1 MFDSTQELLEKIR
14 LGESTFLEF
23 KDVRF
28 RGDRVSEPSR
38 DRLADALAALANSS
52 GGVFVLGV
60 EDRTHEVVGIPDERL
75 DAVVEYVRNLCTD
88 SIKPPLGNLVLDR
101 IRLPSTLGE
110 EVAVVKVDVPRSLF
124 VHQSPG
130 GYLHRLADAKVPMSP
145 EYLARLFQ
153 QRSQTRL
160 IRFDE
165 QPVDG
170 ARLEHLS
177 PDLVERL
184 RSPRSD
190 EDQATFLGKLGMARM
205 DEDGTVRPTVAGVL
219 MAAENPR
226 LWLPSAYIQAVAYR
240 GDRIQTG
247 SAGSAY
253 QLDAQDFG
261 GPLDSQIQGACRF
274 VARNMRTA
282 ATKDQGR
289 VDLPQYDMS
298 AVFEAIV
305 NAVAHRDYSIH
316 GERIRLRLFD
326 SRLELYSPG
335 AIPNSLSIDSL
346 RFRQSARNEAICSLL
361 TLCKAPG
368 ESWLRS
374 GRSHMMEKR
383 GEGVPIILDNSA
395 ELSGQEPE
403 YRLLD
408 QDELLLTIY
417 ARMDQPVPSSD

>member
-28 RGDRVSEPSR
+28 RGDRVSEPAR
-38 DRLADALAALANSS
+38 DRLADELAAFANSS

-60 EDRTHEVVGIPDERL
+60 EDKTHEVTGIPVERL
-75 DAVVEYVRNLCTD
+75 DTVVEYVRNICSD
-88 SIKPPLGNLVLDR
+88 SIKPPLGNIVLDR

-110 EVAVVKVDVPRSLF
+110 ELPVVKVDVPRSLF

-130 GYLHRLADAKVPMSP
+130 GYFQRLADAKRPMSP

-165 QPVDG
+165 QPVAG
-170 ARLEHLS
+170 AQLENLS
-177 PDLVERL
+177 MDLVERL
-184 RSPRSD
+184 RTPRSD
-190 EDQATFLGKLGMARM
+190 EDLATFLGKLGMAKA

-219 MAAENPR
+219 MGAQDPR
-226 LWLPSAYIQAVAYR
+226 LWLPSAYIQAVTYR
-240 GDRIQTG
+240 GDSIQAG
-247 SAGSAY
+247 SASAAY
-253 QLDAQDFG
+253 QLDARDIA
-261 GPLDSQIQGACRF
+261 GPLDRQILEACQF
-274 VARNMRTA
+274 VAKNMRTA
-282 ATKDQGR
+282 AVKRQGR

-316 GERIRLRLFD
+316 GARIRLRLFD

-335 AIPNSLSIDSL
+335 AIPNSLTIDGL
-346 RFRQSARNEAICSLL
+346 RYRQSARNETICSLL
-361 TLCKAPG
+361 TICKAPD
-368 ESWLRS
+368 ESWLQG
-374 GRSHMMEKR
+374 GRRQIMEKR
-383 GEGVPIILDNSA
+383 GEGVPIILDNSIQ
-395 ELSGQEPE
+395 LSGREPD

-417 ARMDQPVPSSD
+417 ALTDELIPSSD

>member
-1 MFDSTQELLEKIR
+1 M
-14 LGESTFLEF
+14 
-23 KDVRF
+23 
-28 RGDRVSEPSR
+28 
-38 DRLADALAALANSS
+38 
-52 GGVFVLGV
+52 
-60 EDRTHEVVGIPDERL
+60 
-75 DAVVEYVRNLCTD
+75 
-88 SIKPPLGNLVLDR
+88 
-101 IRLPSTLGE
+101 
-110 EVAVVKVDVPRSLF
+110 
-124 VHQSPG
+124 
-130 GYLHRLADAKVPMSP
+130 
-145 EYLARLFQ
+145 
-153 QRSQTRL
+153 
-160 IRFDE
+160 
-165 QPVDG
+165 
-170 ARLEHLS
+170 
-177 PDLVERL
+177 
-184 RSPRSD
+184 
-190 EDQATFLGKLGMARM
+190 
-205 DEDGTVRPTVAGVL
+205 
-219 MAAENPR
+219 
-226 LWLPSAYIQAVAYR
+226 
-240 GDRIQTG
+240 
-247 SAGSAY
+247 
-253 QLDAQDFG
+253 
-261 GPLDSQIQGACRF
+261 
-274 VARNMRTA
+274 
-282 ATKDQGR
+282 
-289 VDLPQYDMS
+289 DLPQYDMS